1 MASELLPNVAPL
13 AVTLAALLVGGN
25 IILETSMS
33 FLNVGVQPPGISWGS
48 MIAGGAWLY
57 PGIAIVV
64 TVLAVNVLGE
74 ALRSALAPR

>member
-33 FLNVGVQPPGISWGS
+33 FLNVGVQPPGIS
-48 MIAGGAWLY
+48 GA
-57 PGIAIVV
+57 
-64 TVLAVNVLGE
+64 
-74 ALRSALAPR
+74 R